1 METTPNSI
9 ETLFESIEAYGKTTY
24 ELSKL
29 KALDATTTIA
39 SSLIARLVVMMFAM
53 LFVFILSTGVAL
65 MIGEAMGKM
74 YYGFLIVAAFYLIAA
89 IVAHYTLQNMVKK
102 SINYLIMSQ
111 VV

>member
-39 SSLIARLVVMMFAM
+39 SSLIARLVVMMLAM

-74 YYGFLIVAAFYLIAA
+74 YYGFLIVAAFYLVAA
-89 IVAHYTLQNMVKK
+89 IISHYTLQNMVKK
-102 SINYLIMSQ
+102 SINFLIMSQ